1 MTMLLPATLTAAAA
15 CALVNI
21 WLSVRIGR
29 VRTTE
34 KISIGDGGNDL
45 LARRM
50 RAQLNFAENTPLV
63 LILIAAIELTG
74 KGGAWLLPIGGIYAL
89 GRVAHGIGMDG
100 TAFGQGR
107 MIGTLITMLTSLGL
121 AVVAVLVVAGVM

>member
-1 MTMLLPATLTAAAA
+1 MSIMLPATLSAAASL
-15 CALVNI
+15 ALVNI

-29 VRTTE
+29 VRTSE

-63 LILIAAIELTG
+63 LILIAGIELAG
-74 KGGAWLLPIGGIYAL
+74 KGGAWLLPVGGLYAL

-100 TAFGQGR
+100 GSREKGR
-107 MIGTLITMLTSLGL
+107 MIGTIVTMLTLVGL

>member
-1 MTMLLPATLTAAAA
+1 MIMLPATLSAAASL
-15 CALVNI
+15 ALVNI
-21 WLSVRIGR
+21 WLSMRIGR
-29 VRTTE
+29 VRTSE

-63 LILIAAIELTG
+63 LILMAAIEIAG
-74 KGGAWLLPIGGIYAL
+74 RGGMWLKAVGAIYAL

-100 TAFGQGR
+100 TGFEKGR
-107 MIGTLITMLTSLGL
+107 MIGTIVTMLTQLGL

>member
-1 MTMLLPATLTAAAA
+1 MIMLPATLSAAASL
-15 CALVNI
+15 ALVNI

-29 VRTTE
+29 VRTSE
-34 KISIGDGGNDL
+34 KISIGDGGHDL

-63 LILIAAIELTG
+63 LILIAAIEIAG
-74 KGGAWLLPIGGIYAL
+74 RGGMWLKAVGAVYAL

-100 TAFGQGR
+100 ASLEKGR
-107 MIGTLITMLTSLGL
+107 MIGTIVTMLTLVGL
-121 AVVAVLVVAGVM
+121 AVVAVLVVAGAM

>member
-1 MTMLLPATLTAAAA
+1 MIILPATLTAAAA

-21 WLSVRIGR
+21 WLSIRIGR
-29 VRTTE
+29 VRTAH
-34 KISIGDGGNDL
+34 KISIGDGGHDL

-63 LILIAAIELTG
+63 LILIAGIEIAG
-74 KGGAWLLPIGGIYAL
+74 KGGAWLLPVGGLYAL

-100 TAFGQGR
+100 GSIEKGR
-107 MIGTLITMLTSLGL
+107 MIGTIVTMLTLLGL

>member
-1 MTMLLPATLTAAAA
+1 MTLILPVTLSAAAA
-15 CALVNI
+15 AAVINI
-21 WLSVRIGR
+21 WLATRCGQVRSA
-29 VRTTE
+29 E

-63 LILIAAIELTG
+63 LVLIAAIELARPG
-74 KGGAWLLPIGGIYAL
+74 SMVLAIIAGIYAL

-100 TAFGQGR
+100 KGFAAGR
-107 MIGTLITMLTSLGL
+107 SIGIVITMLTELGL
-121 AVVAVLVVAGVM
+121 AGWGIVIAMGW

>member
-1 MTMLLPATLTAAAA
+1 MIMLPATLSAAASL
-15 CALVNI
+15 ALVNI
-21 WLSVRIGR
+21 WLSMRIGR
-29 VRTTE
+29 VRTSE

-63 LILIAAIELTG
+63 LILIAAIEIAG
-74 KGGAWLLPIGGIYAL
+74 HGGMWLKAVGAIYAL

-100 TAFGQGR
+100 AGVEKGR
-107 MIGTLITMLTSLGL
+107 MIGTSVTMLTLLGL

>member
-1 MTMLLPATLTAAAA
+1 MLLPATLSAAASL
-15 CALVNI
+15 ALVNI
-21 WLSVRIGR
+21 WLSMRIGK

-34 KISIGDGGNDL
+34 KISIGDGGHDL
-45 LARRM
+45 LSRRM

-63 LILIAAIELTG
+63 LILIAAIEIAG
-74 KGGAWLLPIGGIYAL
+74 KGGTWLLPVGGLYAL

-100 TAFGQGR
+100 AAFGQGR
-107 MIGTLITMLTSLGL
+107 MVGTLITMLTLLGL

>member
-1 MTMLLPATLTAAAA
+1 MIMLPATLSAAASL
-15 CALVNI
+15 ALVNI

-29 VRTTE
+29 VRTSE
-34 KISIGDGGNDL
+34 QISIGDGGNDL

-63 LILIAAIELTG
+63 LVLLAAIEIAG
-74 KGGAWLLPIGGIYAL
+74 RGGRWLKAVGAIYAL

-100 TAFGQGR
+100 ASLEKGR
-107 MIGTLITMLTSLGL
+107 MIGTIVTMLTLVGL

>member
-1 MTMLLPATLTAAAA
+1 MIMLPATLSAAASL
-15 CALVNI
+15 ALVNI
-21 WLSVRIGR
+21 WLSMRIGR
-29 VRTTE
+29 VRTSE

-63 LILIAAIELTG
+63 LVLIAAIEIAG
-74 KGGAWLLPIGGIYAL
+74 RGGMWLKAVGAIYAL

-100 TAFGQGR
+100 ASLEKGR
-107 MIGTLITMLTSLGL
+107 MIGTIVTMLTLVGL

>member
-1 MTMLLPATLTAAAA
+1 MTMLLPATLSAAASL
-15 CALVNI
+15 ALVNI
-21 WLSVRIGR
+21 WLSMRIGK

-45 LARRM
+45 LSRRM

-63 LILIAAIELTG
+63 LVLMAAIEIAG
-74 KGGAWLLPIGGIYAL
+74 RGGMWLKAVGAVYAL

-100 TAFGQGR
+100 AAFEKGR
-107 MIGTLITMLTSLGL
+107 MIGTLITMLTLLGL

>member
-1 MTMLLPATLTAAAA
+1 MTILLPATLSAAASL
-15 CALVNI
+15 ALVNI
-21 WLSVRIGR
+21 WLSMRIGK
-29 VRTTE
+29 VCQSE

-45 LARRM
+45 LSRRM

-63 LILIAAIELTG
+63 LILIAAIEIAG
-74 KGGAWLLPIGGIYAL
+74 RGGMWLKAVGAVYAL

-100 TAFGQGR
+100 GSLERGR
-107 MIGTLITMLTSLGL
+107 MIGTIVTMLTLLGL

>member
-1 MTMLLPATLTAAAA
+1 MILLPATLSAAASL
-15 CALVNI
+15 ALVNI
-21 WLSVRIGR
+21 WLSMRIGK

-34 KISIGDGGNDL
+34 KISIGDGGNDM

-63 LILIAAIELTG
+63 LILIAAIEIAG
-74 KGGAWLLPIGGIYAL
+74 HGGMWLKAVGAVYAL

-100 TAFGQGR
+100 GSLERGR
-107 MIGTLITMLTSLGL
+107 MIGTIVTMMTLLGL

>member
-1 MTMLLPATLTAAAA
+1 MIMLPATLSAAASL
-15 CALVNI
+15 ALVNI

-29 VRTTE
+29 VRTSE
-34 KISIGDGGNDL
+34 QISIGDGGNDL

-63 LILIAAIELTG
+63 LVLLAAIEIAG
-74 KGGAWLLPIGGIYAL
+74 RGGMWLKAVGAIYAF

-100 TAFGQGR
+100 ASLEKGR
-107 MIGTLITMLTSLGL
+107 MIGTIVTMLTLVGL

>member
-1 MTMLLPATLTAAAA
+1 MIILPATLTAAAA
-15 CALVNI
+15 CAIVNI
-21 WLSVRIGR
+21 WLSMRIGR
-29 VRTTE
+29 VRQAQ

-63 LILIAAIELTG
+63 LILIAAIELAG
-74 KGGAWLLPIGGIYAL
+74 KGGVWLLPLGGVYAI

-100 TAFGQGR
+100 TALERGR
-107 MIGTLITMLTSLGL
+107 MIGTLITMLTLLGL
-121 AVVAVLVVAGVM
+121 AVVAVLVVAGIV

>member
-1 MTMLLPATLTAAAA
+1 MIILPATLTAAAA

-21 WLSVRIGR
+21 WLSIRIGR
-29 VRTTE
+29 VRTAH
-34 KISIGDGGNDL
+34 KISIGDGGHDL

-63 LILIAAIELTG
+63 LILIAGIELAG
-74 KGGAWLLPIGGIYAL
+74 KGGAWLLPVGGVYAL

-100 TAFGQGR
+100 GALEKGR
-107 MIGTLITMLTSLGL
+107 MIGTLITLLTLL
-121 AVVAVLVVAGVM
+121 ALTVFAVLVVAGIV

>member
-1 MTMLLPATLTAAAA
+1 MILLPATLSAAASL
-15 CALVNI
+15 ALVNI
-21 WLSVRIGR
+21 WLSMRIGK

-34 KISIGDGGNDL
+34 KISIGDGGNEL
-45 LARRM
+45 LSRRM

-63 LILIAAIELTG
+63 LVLMAAIELSG
-74 KGGAWLLPIGGIYAL
+74 RGGMWLKAVGAVYAL

-100 TAFGQGR
+100 ASFEKGR
-107 MIGTLITMLTSLGL
+107 MIGTLITMLTLLGL

>member
-1 MTMLLPATLTAAAA
+1 MLLPATLTAAAA

-21 WLSVRIGR
+21 WLSIRIGR
-29 VRTTE
+29 VRTAH
-34 KISIGDGGNDL
+34 KISIGDGGHDL

-63 LILIAAIELTG
+63 LILIAGIELAG
-74 KGGAWLLPIGGIYAL
+74 KGGAWLLPVGGVYAL

-100 TAFGQGR
+100 GALEKGR
-107 MIGTLITMLTSLGL
+107 MIGTLITLLTLL
-121 AVVAVLVVAGVM
+121 ALTVFAVLVVAGIV

>member
-1 MTMLLPATLTAAAA
+1 MILLPATLSAAASL
-15 CALVNI
+15 ALVNI
-21 WLSVRIGR
+21 WLSMRIGK
-29 VRTTE
+29 VRQSE

-45 LARRM
+45 LSRRM

-63 LILIAAIELTG
+63 LILIAAIEIAG
-74 KGGAWLLPIGGIYAL
+74 RGGMWLKAVGAIYAL

-100 TAFGQGR
+100 GSLERGR
-107 MIGTLITMLTSLGL
+107 MIGTIVTMLTLLGL